1 MEFYRCRICG
11 ETYLGTL
18 APDRCPFCGV
28 IAEFIVLT
36 QQFPENLNDVQL
48 TELERRDLETAIGLE
63 RDNARFYRAL
73 SLHGDAPALASAY
86 KRLANVEAEHC
97 SIFCK
102 LSGVQK
108 PTDLLEASDAP
119 DDWCANVAESLAR
132 EQKASAFYAEAAV
145 RATSERIVEVLS
157 AVSAVERDHI
167 QLDGVAARMAG
178 CR

>member
-11 ETYLGTL
+11 ETYLGDA
-18 APDRCPFCGV
+18 APGRCPFCGV
-28 IAEFIVLT
+28 TADYFVLT
-36 QQFPENLNDVQL
+36 QVFPETINEVHV
-48 TELERRDLETAIGLE
+48 TELERADLITAIELE

-73 SLHGDAPALASAY
+73 SLRREDPKLASAY

-102 LSGVQK
+102 LAGVAK
-108 PTDLLEASDAP
+108 PADLLEPSEAP
-119 DDWCANVAESLAR
+119 DDWCANISESLAR
-132 EQKASAFYAEAAV
+132 EQRAAAFYAEAAD
-145 RATSERIVEVLS
+145 RATSERIAEVLA

-167 QLDGVAARMAG
+167 QLDGVAARIAG

>member
-11 ETYLGTL
+11 ETYLGDA
-18 APDRCPFCGV
+18 APGRCPFCGV
-28 IAEFIVLT
+28 AADLFVLT
-36 QQFPENLNDVQL
+36 QQFPEDINDVQP
-48 TELERRDLETAIGLE
+48 TELERADLERAIELE

-73 SLHGDAPALASAY
+73 STHREDPKLASAY

-97 SIFCK
+97 SLFCK
-102 LSGVQK
+102 LAGVTK
-108 PTDLLEASDAP
+108 PADLLDPSEAEN
-119 DDWCANVAESLAR
+119 DWCANITESLAR
-132 EQKASAFYAEAAV
+132 EQRAAAFYAEAAG
-145 RATSERIVEVLS
+145 RATNARIKEVLA